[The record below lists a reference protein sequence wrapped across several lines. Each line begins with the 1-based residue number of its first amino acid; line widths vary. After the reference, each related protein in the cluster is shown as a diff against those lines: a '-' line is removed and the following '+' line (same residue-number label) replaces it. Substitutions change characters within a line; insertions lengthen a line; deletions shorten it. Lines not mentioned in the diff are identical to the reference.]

1 MATYKPSNSIVFQQF
16 FSPVTE
22 VYSKSEKQYRCISIT
37 DLDFLEMGVLRC
49 LSNSQ
54 TGREFI
60 QHHGDHDRLDVE
72 TDPFFKALK
81 SKRRVANLQSI
92 NRLIKPIVKSRIN
105 DPFKS
110 IPELD
115 SFALYAADGHFHAG
129 AVHDEKRS
137 TEKGGERKPATSHFY
152 MTDLRTH
159 FMTHLGTSDLT
170 NGRKGEHDMHLIKRS
185 DMQELRGHTPK
196 GTKVILV
203 WDKAG
208 IDFRFWHNA
217 KTTSGLYFISRE
229 KENMKLIRCGTIK
242 VDYDDPRNAGVISDE
257 QVGPGGSGAML
268 RRIVYQ
274 DPGSEEIYTYIT
286 TEMTLPPGII
296 CLLYKHRWDIEK
308 IYDEFKNKLME
319 KKSWGSGD
327 GSKTANALFLCLT
340 HNLLLL
346 IEATVTEE
354 GITND
359 PELERKK
366 GRLEK
371 AENAGTNFVAS
382 FIQRFTVRS
391 VKFIRWLRSFVYRE
405 APWSRAKAR
414 LAKVYADT

>member
-22 VYSKSEKQYRCISIT
+22 VYSKSEKQYRCTTIT

-72 TDPFFKALK
+72 IDPLFKALK

-110 IPELD
+110 ISELD

-137 TEKGGERKPATSHFY
+137 TEKGGERKPATGHFY

-185 DMQELRGHTPK
+185 DMQELRGYTPK

-319 KKSWGSGD
+319 RKSWGSGD
-327 GSKTANALFLCLT
+327 ESKTANALFLCLT